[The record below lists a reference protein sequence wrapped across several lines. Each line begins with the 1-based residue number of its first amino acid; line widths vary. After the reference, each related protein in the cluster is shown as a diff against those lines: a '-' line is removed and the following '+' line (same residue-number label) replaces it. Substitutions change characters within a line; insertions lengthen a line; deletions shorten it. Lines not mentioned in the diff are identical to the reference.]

1 MDFLATIILS
11 FSFSLRTIFFFIM
24 AKRINLKLNLKLEK
38 CGEVLKITEKGEI
51 LQFKVGRQLSFEMK
65 YH

>member
-1 MDFLATIILS
+1 MDFLATFILS
-11 FSFSLRTIFFFIM
+11 FYFSLLTIFFIM
-24 AKRINLKLNLKLEK
+24 AKRINLKLNLKLAK

-51 LQFKVGRQLSFEMK
+51 LQFKGSRHLSFEMK